1 MKLLPLLHQGLACA
15 AVVLLSAGGAAAEQ
29 APGQK
34 VLRYAIRNAESG
46 FDPVQINDLYS
57 RTVASGLFETPL
69 QYDFLARPYRL
80 KPATAAAMP
89 EVASDFKTL
98 TFRFKPGIFFAD
110 DPAFGGKKREL
121 TAADYAYTIRR
132 HFDPRWKS
140 PTLYALEP
148 SGILGLSELR
158 QEALKSKKP
167 FDYDR
172 PVEGLQVLDR
182 YTLRIRTR
190 IGNPRLLYQFADP
203 LMAGMA
209 REVVERYGD
218 KIMEHPV
225 GTGPWVLKEWR
236 RSSRMVFE
244 KNPNYR
250 EVYYDEQPPAGDA
263 RLVEQAAKLKGR
275 RLPLVDRV
283 EISVIQENQPRWLS
297 FVGGEV
303 DMIDEVPPEY
313 ASVAMPHNQLAP
325 NLAKQ
330 GIQMIRYARADIY
343 VSYFGMEHPVVGGYT
358 PEKVALRRAISLGV
372 DLDQEIR
379 LARRGQAIPGQGMVG
394 PNTFGYDP
402 LLKTEMSEFNR
413 AKAKALLDMHGY
425 VDKNGDGWRDQPD
438 GSPLLLEYATQPDG
452 QSRALVELWQKN
464 MDALGIR
471 IKFTIAQWP
480 ENQKASR
487 AGKLMMWGLGWSA
500 NIPDGDDFLGMGYSR
515 NAGQSNHAR
524 FNLPAYDRLF
534 EHIAGLPDGPER
546 QAAMREAQ
554 RLMVAYMPYKV
565 HVHRIYTDMAQAWV
579 MGYNR
584 NLFVRNFWQYV
595 DIDLARLPK
604 DS

>member
-1 MKLLPLLHQGLACA
+1 MKLPLLFHPGLACVA
-15 AVVLLSAGGAAAEQ
+15 LALLGAGGAAAEP
-29 APGQK
+29 APQK

-69 QYDFLARPYRL
+69 QYDFLARPYKL

-158 QEALKSKKP
+158 QEALKTKKP

-172 PVEGLQVLDR
+172 PVEGLQLLDR
-182 YTLRIRTR
+182 YTLRIRTKV
-190 IGNPRLLYQFADP
+190 GNPRLLYQFADP

-263 RLVEQAAKLKGR
+263 RMVEQAAKLKGR

-413 AKAKALLDMHGY
+413 AKARALLDMHGY
-425 VDKNGDGWRDQPD
+425 VDKDGDGWRDQPD

-524 FNLPAYDRLF
+524 FKLPTYDRLF
-534 EHIAGLPDGPER
+534 ERIAELPDGPER

-565 HVHRIYTDMAQAWV
+565 HVHRIYTDMAQPWV
-579 MGYNR
+579 IGYNR